1 MKRGRKYVPI
11 APKEPKRQ
19 RLSNDELFEKYQMR
33 KAGIRNN
40 IFPQHTA
47 LDAAAHAHVQEIL
60 AKDQLTLSDIE
71 IMIGAL
77 ETVHD
82 DEVEQQMIDSLKTIH
97 DDHLLDI
104 LEYTGNDVDRI
115 RKSLEQVKNAP
126 SGAEENPKRNE
137 LLGQLDRILDKADK
151 LRELDSFNFDNDEG
165 IEGELSGGKKRKTM
179 RKKSTKKRKTM
190 KKRKSMKN
198 KRKNKR
204 NNRRKTSKK

>member
-1 MKRGRKYVPI
+1 MKNFIPI
-11 APKEPKRQ
+11 APRPQHTGTKRP
-19 RLSNDELFEKYQMR
+19 LNMNNDEIYSKKQMTKY
-33 KAGIRNN
+33 GIRNN
-40 IFPQHTA
+40 TFPEHHA
-47 LDAAAHAHVQEIL
+47 LDAHVQEIL
-60 AKDQLTLSDIE
+60 AKIQSNEKITLSDIE

-104 LEYTGNDVDRI
+104 LEYTGNDVGRM
-115 RKSLEQVKNAP
+115 RNSLEQAKKNA
-126 SGAEENPKRNE
+126 SSSAEENPKRDE
-137 LLGQLDRILDKADK
+137 LLRQLDRILDKADELK
-151 LRELDSFNFDNDEG
+151 ELDSFNIGKNLNEF
-165 IEGELSGGKKRKTM
+165 SGGKKRKTM